1 MEQVMA
7 GTDTTTS
14 LMFIVYI
21 FLFFLSI
28 LWFLLPFAVFGI
40 KGYLKKLD
48 DKAKIATDTLKRIEE
63 LLAEKPVN
71 RQDRISD

>member
-1 MEQVMA
+1 MA